1 MNEFDNIN
9 ALRFQKID
17 IKRDK
22 AKKSDAT
29 EGCEDDIEYTN
40 FKNAKSESLGRSQVS
55 KPDNI
60 ESDVIFMMKNPKF
73 CMQANMFFDNA
84 YELLKQK
91 NEEHAYEKSA
101 QMLSAYKNEFLML
114 K

>member
-22 AKKSDAT
+22 AKKSAAP

-40 FKNAKSESLGRSQVS
+40 FKNAKGIKL
-55 KPDNI
+55 I
-60 ESDVIFMMKNPKF
+60 
-73 CMQANMFFDNA
+73 
-84 YELLKQK
+84 LLII
-91 NEEHAYEKSA
+91 
-101 QMLSAYKNEFLML
+101 
-114 K
+114 

>member
-22 AKKSDAT
+22 AKKSAAP
-29 EGCEDDIEYTN
+29 EGCEEDIEYTN
-40 FKNAKSESLGRSQVS
+40 FKNAKAESLGRSQVS
-55 KPDNI
+55 KPDTLEN
-60 ESDVIFMMKNPKF
+60 DVKFMMKNPKF
-73 CMQANMFFDNA
+73 CAQANMFFDNA
-84 YELLKQK
+84 YEIFKQK

-101 QMLSAYKNEFLML
+101 QMLTAFKNEFLMI

>member
-1 MNEFDNIN
+1 MSEFDNIN

-22 AKKSDAT
+22 AKKQPAP
-29 EGCEDDIEYTN
+29 EGSDIEYTDFAN
-40 FKNAKSESLGRSQVS
+40 PKAESLGRSQVS
-55 KPDNI
+55 KPDNV
-60 ESDVIFMMKNPKF
+60 ENDVKFMMKNPEF
-73 CMQANMFFDNA
+73 CAQANMFFDNA
-84 YELLKQK
+84 YEILKQK

-101 QMLSAYKNEFLML
+101 QMLSAFKDEFLML

>member
-22 AKKSDAT
+22 AKKSVAP
-29 EGCEDDIEYTN
+29 EGCEEDIEYTN
-40 FKNAKSESLGRSQVS
+40 FQNAKAESLGRSQVS
-55 KPDNI
+55 KPDTI
-60 ESDVIFMMKNPKF
+60 ENDVKFMMKNPKF

-101 QMLSAYKNEFLML
+101 QMLTSFKNEFLLM